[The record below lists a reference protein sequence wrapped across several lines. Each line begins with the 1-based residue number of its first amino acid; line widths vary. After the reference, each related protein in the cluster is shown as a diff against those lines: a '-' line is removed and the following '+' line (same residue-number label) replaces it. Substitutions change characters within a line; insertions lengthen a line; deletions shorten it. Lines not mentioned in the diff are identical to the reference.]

1 MKTKKRMLILSGRKA
16 LLKQCDGAGVAA
28 IETAI
33 ADYCQRISD
42 EYFARF
48 QYYDDPTIFTVKP
61 AKKNAKAIRNLILDT
76 EKKWGTIDYILIIG
90 GDAVVPFFRLPN
102 PCDDSDAK
110 VVSDSPYASRDDD
123 FLIPERVCARI
134 PDNKSADFIIKQL
147 NKPVLNYPAVNKTHQ
162 AFGLTAKVWLKASQ
176 NVYRQI
182 GKIKDLKV
190 SPPVTSDKF
199 EDKWLQDKDFIY
211 FNVHGSDESANW
223 YGQDGD
229 DYPVALSPDNIIDA
243 SGIVASEAC
252 YGANIIKR
260 TSKNAICLRYMD
272 QDNILC
278 FCGSTTIAYG
288 PSVPPS
294 SEADLLVKYFF
305 EYVKQ
310 GLPVGA
316 CLLNAK
322 RDFAR
327 KALRRHGFLDDDDQK
342 TLLQFVLYGDPT
354 LRISPALS

>member
-1 MKTKKRMLILSGRKA
+1 MKKHKTKKRMLILSGKQA
-16 LLKQCDGAGVAA
+16 LTKQCGADGVAT
-28 IETAI
+28 IENAI
-33 ADYCQRISD
+33 ADYCQRISG
-42 EYFARF
+42 EYDSKFM
-48 QYYDDPTIFTVKP
+48 YYDEPGKLKYKIKSV
-61 AKKNAKAIRNLILDT
+61 KKNAKAIRSFIFNIET
-76 EKKWGTIDYILIIG
+76 HWGNIDYILIIG

-134 PDNKSADFIIKQL
+134 PDNKNADFVIKQL
-147 NKPVLNYPAVNKTHQ
+147 QKDPASLCKKRN
-162 AFGLTAKVWLKASQ
+162 AFGMTAKVWLKASQ

-182 GKIKDLKV
+182 GKVKDLKV

-199 EDKWLQDKDFIY
+199 NAKWLQDKDFIY

-229 DYPVALSPDNIIDA
+229 DYPVALSPDNIMDA

-252 YGANIIKR
+252 YGANILKI
-260 TSKNAICLRYMD
+260 TSDNAICLRFLD
-272 QDNILC
+272 QDYVLC

-288 PSVPPS
+288 PSIPPS

-310 GLPVGA
+310 GLPFGA

-354 LRISPALS
+354 LRL